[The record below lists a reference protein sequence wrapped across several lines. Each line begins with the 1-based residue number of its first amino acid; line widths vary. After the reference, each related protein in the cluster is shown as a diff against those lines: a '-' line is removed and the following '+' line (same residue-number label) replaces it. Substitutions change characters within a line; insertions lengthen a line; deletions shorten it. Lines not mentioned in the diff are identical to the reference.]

1 MSSLQKAGE
10 KSFHGRRR
18 KENED
23 TTANNNNKLKNNI
36 LHDMLEDYEFDEAY
50 NIILQNPSLCK
61 SYGRLGEYPLHMALK
76 RGAPENLLLLLL
88 EKWPQVCS
96 RHSVTSSN
104 NANANAKDK
113 SLPLHLATL
122 HACPARVILN
132 LITIYPQALDKRDED
147 GDTPRD
153 CLRRDLDSFAK
164 DSLRK
169 PTFYWID
176 LMERI
181 KNDYNNNNNN
191 KSEISHNDND
201 DNDMMNYQNEIS
213 LLKEK
218 LKTQKEEFDEKESE
232 YQVEIQ
238 RLKKHVNYLT
248 KKEKDVSEKL
258 AKREKDIY
266 QLEQEA
272 KAQQAQ
278 AYDVNN
284 DNCSS

>member
-1 MSSLQKAGE
+1 
-10 KSFHGRRR
+10 
-18 KENED
+18 
-23 TTANNNNKLKNNI
+23 
-36 LHDMLEDYEFDEAY
+36 
-50 NIILQNPSLCK
+50 
-61 SYGRLGEYPLHMALK
+61 
-76 RGAPENLLLLLL
+76 
-88 EKWPQVCS
+88 
-96 RHSVTSSN
+96 
-104 NANANAKDK
+104 
-113 SLPLHLATL
+113 
-122 HACPARVILN
+122 
-132 LITIYPQALDKRDED
+132 
-147 GDTPRD
+147 
-153 CLRRDLDSFAK
+153 
-164 DSLRK
+164 
-169 PTFYWID
+169 
-176 LMERI
+176 MERI

-201 DNDMMNYQNEIS
+201 DNDMMNYQNEIF

-266 QLEQEA
+266 QLQQEA